1 LPLCRSTA
9 NKRYTDFRPFGGG
22 VNSPCRNAEG
32 TAFPP
37 LPQSPDD
44 AAARPFERRAGE
56 HFSEVK
62 TIKKVIRFL
71 YDIVQYFI
79 RKFDEHA
86 VGAFSAQ
93 ASFFTIISF
102 FPFVMLLMALLKQL
116 PFSTDELF
124 VFSQTFF
131 PKSFSDFF
139 QATVTEIP
147 TLSSGAIISISA
159 VTALWSASRGVYSI
173 VSGLNSVYDVQETRS
188 YIKTRLLAL
197 FYTFSF
203 LIILVALLLVLVF
216 GNGIYDWLI
225 ETFPRLERL
234 AFVVISM
241 RFVVSLAVL
250 SIFFTLLYKFLPARK
265 TKLLYEFPG
274 ATLAAIGWIGFSFL
288 YSLYVDRAASN
299 TIYGSLTT
307 VVFLM
312 LWLYACMYI
321 VFFGAE
327 VNALLFN
334 NKLFEKYKE
343 EKAKRARKDKDQ

>member
-1 LPLCRSTA
+1 
-9 NKRYTDFRPFGGG
+9 
-22 VNSPCRNAEG
+22 
-32 TAFPP
+32 
-37 LPQSPDD
+37 
-44 AAARPFERRAGE
+44 
-56 HFSEVK
+56 
-62 TIKKVIRFL
+62 
-71 YDIVQYFI
+71 
-79 RKFDEHA
+79 
-86 VGAFSAQ
+86 
-93 ASFFTIISF
+93 
-102 FPFVMLLMALLKQL
+102 M
-116 PFSTDELF
+116 
-124 VFSQTFF
+124 
-131 PKSFSDFF
+131 
-139 QATVTEIP
+139 
-147 TLSSGAIISISA
+147 
-159 VTALWSASRGVYSI
+159 
-173 VSGLNSVYDVQETRS
+173 
-188 YIKTRLLAL
+188 
-197 FYTFSF
+197 
-203 LIILVALLLVLVF
+203 LVF

>member
-1 LPLCRSTA
+1 MSA
-9 NKRYTDFRPFGGG
+9 
-22 VNSPCRNAEG
+22 AEIA
-32 TAFPP
+32 TF
-37 LPQSPDD
+37 
-44 AAARPFERRAGE
+44 
-56 HFSEVK
+56 FSEVK
-62 TIKKVIRFL
+62 AIKKVIRFL

-116 PFSTDELF
+116 PFSTEELF

-203 LIILVALLLVLVF
+203 LIILVALLLVLVC
-216 GNGIYDWLI
+216 GNGIDDWLI
-225 ETFPRLERL
+225 DTFPRL
-234 AFVVISM
+234 
-241 RFVVSLAVL
+241 
-250 SIFFTLLYKFLPARK
+250 
-265 TKLLYEFPG
+265 
-274 ATLAAIGWIGFSFL
+274 
-288 YSLYVDRAASN
+288 
-299 TIYGSLTT
+299 
-307 VVFLM
+307 
-312 LWLYACMYI
+312 
-321 VFFGAE
+321 
-327 VNALLFN
+327 
-334 NKLFEKYKE
+334 
-343 EKAKRARKDKDQ
+343 